1 MSPAVLI
8 LFFAIVL
15 VVFVGSGVLGM
26 LQSQRRRLAR
36 TKQTP
41 SKKPQAI
48 TTSEIRRRSKRIY
61 N

>member
-15 VVFVGSGVLGM
+15 LVFVGSGVLGM
-26 LQSQRRRLAR
+26 LQSRRRRMAQM
-36 TKQTP
+36 KQVP
-41 SKKPQAI
+41 PKAPQVPA
-48 TTSEIRRRSKRIY
+48 SEIRRRSKRIY